1 MRRVTGDAAVRLD
14 RGVLVNKRP
23 LLVGVALD
31 AGGVRAGSESRLFEL
46 KTAVRIVTIA
56 ALHRTFQ
63 HLVMERQIEL
73 VFGLTMATET
83 KLRLALLQ
91 QLQIRDAWLL
101 RVGSGDE
108 DIRSGQLSS
117 AWLRVSGVAV
127 GTTDVIAPVLT
138 ATEVVVFLS
147 AGVAA

>member
-1 MRRVTGDAAVRLD
+1 MTGDAPVGLNRSMF
-14 RGVLVNKRP
+14 VNKRS
-23 LLVGVALD
+23 LLVCVTLD
-31 AGGVRAGSESRLFEL
+31 ASRVGAGRQSRLL
-46 KTAVRIVTIA
+46 KFKTTVRIVTIA

-127 GTTDVIAPVLT
+127 GTTDVIAPVFT
-138 ATEVVVFLS
+138 ATEVVVFFS